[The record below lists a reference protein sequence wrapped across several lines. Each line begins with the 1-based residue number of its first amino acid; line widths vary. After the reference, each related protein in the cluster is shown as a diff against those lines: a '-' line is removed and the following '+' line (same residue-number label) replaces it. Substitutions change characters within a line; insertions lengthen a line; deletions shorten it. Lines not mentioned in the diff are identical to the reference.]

1 MQRITNQTT
10 RTQGIAPLVQKGIP
24 PLVENGNRFP
34 NSLTAKLERTRT
46 EVRRACADVEA
57 VEGRFLDYET
67 AEAIQRA
74 LVAANR
80 NLQELTLQVA
90 CLERKR

>member
-1 MQRITNQTT
+1 MLSKRAVETQTLSRRSDNSPETIT
-10 RTQGIAPLVQKGIP
+10 R
-24 PLVENGNRFP
+24 
-34 NSLTAKLERTRT
+34 KLEHTRA
-46 EVRRACADVEA
+46 EVRRAQENVQSS
-57 VEGRFLDYET
+57 EGRFLDFST

-90 CLERKR
+90 CLERKK